1 MNYKSELS
9 SSKFKVWTLLT
20 LSPYDFAISTSGRWG
35 HLSWKIDGD
44 ELGQGPLWLKDDD
57 HDDWWF
63 IQGHY
68 AFGQTNL
75 WFITV
80 SDLLRVITK
89 YSELSRNCVYKDE
102 RATCI
107 EWNPIQFQ
115 QIGLKPSYDYES
127 AMTSLSRLKLVKT
140 PFMTIENETLWEKTK
155 LHLESY
161 QQPPLHYS
169 RKVCL
174 TLIICILYDFPP
186 VQPNFNQNLNMTFF
200 VSHKTVFLYINDD
213 SRSEI

>member
-1 MNYKSELS
+1 M
-9 SSKFKVWTLLT
+9 
-20 LSPYDFAISTSGRWG
+20 IGG
-35 HLSWKIDGD
+35 
-44 ELGQGPLWLKDDD
+44 
-57 HDDWWF
+57 F

-68 AFGQTNL
+68 AFGQTNS

-161 QQPPLHYS
+161 QQPPLHYIPG
-169 RKVCL
+169 KFAWL
-174 TLIICILYDFPP
+174 
-186 VQPNFNQNLNMTFF
+186 
-200 VSHKTVFLYINDD
+200 
-213 SRSEI
+213 

>member
-1 MNYKSELS
+1 M
-9 SSKFKVWTLLT
+9 
-20 LSPYDFAISTSGRWG
+20 IGG
-35 HLSWKIDGD
+35 
-44 ELGQGPLWLKDDD
+44 
-57 HDDWWF
+57 F

-127 AMTSLSRLKLVKT
+127 AMTSLSRLKLN
-140 PFMTIENETLWEKTK
+140 PFHLKKAMTIENETLWEKK
-155 LHLESY
+155 L
-161 QQPPLHYS
+161 
-169 RKVCL
+169 
-174 TLIICILYDFPP
+174 
-186 VQPNFNQNLNMTFF
+186 NF
-200 VSHKTVFLYINDD
+200 I
-213 SRSEI
+213 